1 MLAVVLIVWL
11 APKRRWLVATGAG
24 LVTLVI
30 GASRIY
36 LGLHWITD
44 VLGGFALGLA
54 WLSLVMVASL
64 LIEERRR
71 RGAARPGG

>member
-1 MLAVVLIVWL
+1 LVV
-11 APKRRWLVATGAG
+11 AAGAG
-24 LVTLVI
+24 LVTLLI

-71 RGAARPGG
+71 RGAARAGG

>member
-71 RGAARPGG
+71 GTARPGG